1 MDGFLGK
8 AAAVDI
14 DALNDEE
21 LVAEVGKLR
30 HAVMD
35 TTNPYIAHLLAK
47 ED

>member
-1 MDGFLGK
+1 MDDFLGK

-14 DALNDEE
+14 DALTDEK

-30 HAVMD
+30 RAVMAS
-35 TTNPYIAHLLAK
+35 TNPYIAHLLAK